1 MADEKELAAT
11 LKSVPLFGELNDKHL
26 KAIVSSGKIVEFPS
40 GKEVTREG
48 EAGVGFHLILSGAA
62 EVSVGGAS
70 KGTLGPGDYF
80 GEISLI
86 DGMPRSATVLI
97 TEPTT
102 SFSLVSWD
110 FSRLLDANP
119 EMMKVLLVELC
130 RRLRA
135 AEAATTQG

>member
-1 MADEKELAAT
+1 MADEKELAAR
-11 LKSVPLFGELNDKHL
+11 LKTVPLFAELNDKQL
-26 KAIVSSGKIVEFPS
+26 KAVASAGKIVEFPS

-62 EVSVGGAS
+62 DVSVGGSAR
-70 KGTLGPGDYF
+70 GTLGEGDYF

-86 DGMPRSATVLI
+86 DGMPRSATVTI
-97 TEPTT
+97 TEPTQ
-102 SFSLVSWD
+102 SFSIVSWD

-135 AEAATTQG
+135 TEAATTQA